1 MDSEPSGSYMER
13 IKLTALRDFAIEHFP
28 RAQLTRSQSH
38 ANDDD
43 YHRALFGMAVL
54 TLTNPKA
61 SAVEQTAAQLLK
73 VAASLLVAWD
83 GYRSMSPHIQNEND
97 EQAMANALELSSL
110 TGISLPFLSAPT
122 PTDRP
127 ALPIEPATPQPEVA
141 PSHSREQTIGL
152 PALTPGRMLTT
163 KEAAD
168 YLRLKPQTLHKW
180 SSSGDGPITPVKVG
194 NRPLRWPSTD
204 ILRIMEGKA

>member
-43 YHRALFGMAVL
+43 YHRALFGVAVL
-54 TLTNPKA
+54 TLTNPKS
-61 SAVEQTAAQLLK
+61 SAVEQTAAQLLQ
-73 VAASLLVAWD
+73 VVTSLLVAWNQ
-83 GYRSMSPHIQNEND
+83 YRSMMPQAQKEND
-97 EQAMANALELSSL
+97 DQAMLNALELSSL
-110 TGISLPFLSAPT
+110 TGISLPFLSAPA

-127 ALPIEPATPQPEVA
+127 TLPDEPIKQQPRVA
-141 PSHSREQTIGL
+141 PSDSQELPPLKPGL
-152 PALTPGRMLTT
+152 WLTT
-163 KEAAD
+163 KEAAG
-168 YLRLKPQTLHKW
+168 YLRMKPQTLHKW

-204 ILRIMEGKA
+204 ILRIMEGKT